1 MVSVDTFVLGIFV
14 MELAAGAAG
23 VRG

>member
-23 VRG
+23 VRR